1 MSDELALKLCSCGS
15 NGYVIAPAGYGKTH
29 LIALAVKKAT
39 KRQLILTHT
48 FAGVN
53 SIKTKMT
60 TLRVPAANYHVDTI
74 ASFSLRLCLSYPKT
88 SEWNTDRPEGSQWNK
103 LYESCVALLG
113 NAFIRQVLAATYQ
126 GVYIDEYQ
134 DCSEFQHGL
143 VSLLG
148 QFLPTRILGDPM
160 QAIFEIG
167 DQSPVDWDKSIYPNF
182 ECLGKLEKP
191 WRWDNAGQPQ
201 LGAWL
206 KAARAKLENG
216 EKIDLGIGR
225 PASVKFESVE
235 PEWLEAKQC
244 STVLKFLGN
253 DASVMALHGGDAVSK
268 NRTHLLAQKTSGK
281 FSSIEEIEGKALFT
295 FVKAFEKAKTV
306 QAGFLL
312 ALEFSKK
319 CFTKVGEVM
328 TAGTKEGKVAKETK
342 ATKYPQLLVAANFYL
357 SHPTSQ
363 NLKSFFLA
371 LKENPETGAYRRDL
385 LYRFLHVLKIH
396 GDKETATLLEAANLY
411 QRDMR
416 QTGRPISHRKLIGTT
431 LLVKGLEYDHAVVLD
446 ADSLSAKHLYVA
458 MTRGSQSLTIIGSS
472 RYLPK

>member
-15 NGYVIAPAGYGKTH
+15 KGYVIAPAGYGKTH
-29 LIALAVKKAT
+29 LIALAVKMAT

-74 ASFSLRLCLSYPKT
+74 ASFSLRLCLAYPKT
-88 SEWNTDRPEGSQWNK
+88 SGWNTDRPEGSQWIK
-103 LYESCVALLG
+103 LYESCVALLE

-167 DQSPVDWDKSIYPNF
+167 DQSPVDWDKRIYPNF

-225 PASVKFESVE
+225 PASVKFESVK

-253 DASVMALHGGDAVSK
+253 DASVMALHGGDAASK
-268 NRTHLLAQKTSGK
+268 NRTHLLAQKTNGK

-295 FVKAFEKAKTV
+295 FIKAFEKAKTV

-319 CFTKVGEVM
+319 CFTKVGEVL
-328 TAGTKEGKVAKETK
+328 TAGTKEGKVTKETK
-342 ATKYPQLLVAANFYL
+342 ATKYPQILRAANFYL

-363 NLKSFFLA
+363 SLKSFFLA
-371 LKENPETGAYRRDL
+371 IKENPETGAYRRDL

-416 QTGRPISHRKLIGTT
+416 HTGRPINHRRLVGTT

>member
-1 MSDELALKLCSCGS
+1 MSDELASKLCSCGS
-15 NGYVIAPAGYGKTH
+15 KGYVIAPAGYGKTH
-29 LIALAVKKAT
+29 LISLAVKMAT

-74 ASFSLRLCLSYPKT
+74 ASFSLRLCLAYPKT
-88 SEWNTDRPEGSQWNK
+88 SGWNTERPEGGQWNK

-160 QAIFEIG
+160 QSIFELG

-191 WRWDNAGQPQ
+191 WRWDNARQPQ

-216 EKIDLGIGR
+216 EKIDLGVGR
-225 PASVKFESVE
+225 PASVRFESVE

-253 DASVMALHGGDAVSK
+253 DSSVMALHGGDAASK
-268 NRTHLLAQKTSGK
+268 NRTHLLAQKTNGK
-281 FSSIEEIEGKALFT
+281 FSSIEEIEGKDLFT
-295 FVKAFEKAKTV
+295 FIKAFEKAKTV

-312 ALEFSKK
+312 VLEFSKK
-319 CFTKVGEVM
+319 CFTKVGEVL

-342 ATKYPQLLVAANFYL
+342 ATKYPQLLRAVNFYL
-357 SHPTSQ
+357 NHPTSQ

-416 QTGRPISHRKLIGTT
+416 HTGRPIRHSKLVGTT